1 MLIRRIAWC
10 ASRTRVC
17 GRTGRHLGNGC
28 CPLHP
33 PRGKYVLIHILSY
46 QVDAEAAI
54 DTPWDEPS
62 DSSPE
67 FCAYRTGEL
76 LNYDPWTRIR
86 GHALGTFFYPD
97 CLEKC
102 FVNLTICMK

>member
-1 MLIRRIAWC
+1 M
-10 ASRTRVC
+10 
-17 GRTGRHLGNGC
+17 GNGC

-33 PRGKYVLIHILSY
+33 PRGKYVLIHILNY
-46 QVDAEAAI
+46 QVDAEADI

-86 GHALGTFFYPD
+86 GQALGTFFYAD
-97 CLEKC
+97 CLEEY
-102 FVNLTICMK
+102 FVKLIICMK